1 MFLATVF
8 FMVVKI
14 GVKLL
19 PNIPPM
25 EIVFFR
31 CLISFLITY
40 FLLKRKNVSILG
52 NNRNLLFLRGLFGTI
67 GLYLYFVILQEI
79 PLATAS
85 TLIYLTPFFTSI
97 VGIIVLNEKMNIFQ
111 WLFLSVAFFGI
122 ILIQGFD
129 ARVSM
134 ESVLMGASGSL
145 CAAFA
150 YNIIRYLKDKEDS
163 LVLMIYFPMIACPIG
178 ALISYFNWV
187 SPSLYEY
194 IILILI
200 GVFTQFAQY
209 FMTRSYQSAEVS
221 KVSVISYIE
230 IVFVI
235 AIGSVFFNENFNYL
249 VYIGMFLVTFGVVFN
264 VAFYRNDKQ
273 NL

>member
-8 FMVVKI
+8 FMIVKI

-40 FLLKRKNVSILG
+40 FLLKRKNVSSLG
-52 NNRNLLFLRGLFGTI
+52 NNRNLLFLRVLFGTI

-178 ALISYFNWV
+178 AFISYFNWV